1 MYVLDTRYLA
11 NTSPF
16 SLQSTYETMVILR
29 KFLMVITLQVL
40 TERANRKKDKKAT
53 QGFSNCGREALEG
66 VEELRY
72 LNDLLRLGQKLG
84 ILCKL
89 AWGSA

>member
-11 NTSPF
+11 NTSPL

-40 TERANRKKDKKAT
+40 TERANRKIRKQLKASQT
-53 QGFSNCGREALEG
+53 VVWKLLM
-66 VEELRY
+66 VLRN
-72 LNDLLRLGQKLG
+72 LD
-84 ILCKL
+84 I
-89 AWGSA
+89 